1 MPLLLEED
9 YEYLLPNLCKVRQ
22 VFDKAAL
29 TDVEGELKKELGKDE
44 IAGKIHPGDRVAV
57 AVGSRGIKN
66 LCLIVKTVIQ
76 DVKEKGGIP
85 YIISAMGSHG
95 NGTEEGQRQVL
106 ESYGITEESMG
117 VEIVTTVDV
126 ECLGKTASGKDVY
139 FDRSAMRSDAVI
151 PVNRVKLHTD
161 FVGDLQSGLCKML
174 VIGLGNQTG
183 CSSIHEEEPDDFAVI
198 IEDAARLILE
208 KCNIAY
214 GVATIENAYDETY
227 MVEAVPS
234 ERFIERE
241 KELVKIARGKMPVL
255 IPPKIDVL
263 IVEEIGKN
271 ISGAGYDPNIL
282 GKSSVLK
289 QFSLPVPEI
298 KRMVLLGV
306 TPQSH
311 GNAIGIGLFDVTVR
325 KVFEQLDYEAMY
337 ANAVA
342 CRCVE
347 DCRVPLVAADEE
359 EAVRVAIKCIRNTEK
374 EKLRIVKI
382 KNTLE
387 LEYIQV
393 SKTVLEDI
401 GEDERIQI
409 EGCSG

>member
-1 MPLLLEED
+1 MPVLLNED
-9 YEYLLPNLCKVRQ
+9 YEYPLPELCKVRQ
-22 VFDKAAL
+22 AFDETSLK
-29 TDVEGELKKELGKDE
+29 DVEEELKKELGKKE
-44 IAGKIHPGDRVAV
+44 IAEKIRPGARVAV

-76 DVKEKGGIP
+76 DVKEKGGVP
-85 YIISAMGSHG
+85 YIVSAMGSHG
-95 NGTEEGQRQVL
+95 NGTEEGQREVL
-106 ESYGITEESMG
+106 ESYGITEENMG

-126 ECLGKTASGKDVY
+126 ECLGKTPSGKNIY
-139 FDRSAMRSDAVI
+139 FDRSAMEADAVI

-183 CSSIHEEEPDDFAVI
+183 CSSIHEEDPEEFAAI
-198 IEDAARLILE
+198 IEDAARLIL
-208 KCNIAY
+208 KKSNVIY

-227 MVEAVPS
+227 MVEAVPVES
-234 ERFIERE
+234 LIERE
-241 KELVKIARGKMPVL
+241 KELVKIAREKMPVL
-255 IPPKIDVL
+255 IPPRIDVL

-325 KVFEQLDYEAMY
+325 EVFDQLDYEAMY

-342 CRCVE
+342 CRCIE
-347 DCRVPLVAADEE
+347 DCRVPLVAADGD
-359 EAVRVAIKCIRNTEK
+359 EAVRVAIKCIRNVEK
-374 EKLRIVKI
+374 ENLRIVKI

-387 LEYIQV
+387 LEYIHV
-393 SKTVLEDI
+393 SKAVLEDI
-401 GEDERIQI
+401 GEDNRITI
-409 EGCSG
+409 EQGGF